1 MAFLFYVMVIGH
13 ETKVLIKTQGVA
25 TLSSKLDVKQI
36 VLSILTWFFK
46 VQVEI
51 GVGP

>member
-1 MAFLFYVMVIGH
+1 MVIVGH
-13 ETKVLIKTQGVA
+13 EVKVLIKTQSVT
-25 TLSSKLDVKQI
+25 TLSSKLDIKKF